1 MVSARLTTSLHWLC
15 NRSRYAATNTYAHC
29 SPHCTTPDYSNSAV
43 NLSDIIGASL
53 PCLVCKQ
60 LNLVIACWHLTSLP
74 RVARDSPRRT
84 LTRRAWQRQAQ
95 APRLPLTTRWKP
107 ARTLCLAGRQ
117 RGTCGVR
124 VGTHRR
130 SGKSLLDEC
139 DWVQSHLSREYMA
152 LYIYCTYNPRQ
163 EYSHTYVPVGLFNY
177 SISR

>member
-1 MVSARLTTSLHWLC
+1 LTAAAPHWTALC
-15 NRSRYAATNTYAHC
+15 CIGIAGCSRPGDGLCPLDDFLALALQSVPVRSYKYLCPLPTA
-29 SPHCTTPDYSNSAV
+29 PHCTTPDYSNSSV

-60 LNLVIACWHLTSLP
+60 LNLVITCWHLTSLP

-130 SGKSLLDEC
+130 SGKSLLDGC

-152 LYIYCTYNPRQ
+152 LYI
-163 EYSHTYVPVGLFNY
+163 
-177 SISR
+177 